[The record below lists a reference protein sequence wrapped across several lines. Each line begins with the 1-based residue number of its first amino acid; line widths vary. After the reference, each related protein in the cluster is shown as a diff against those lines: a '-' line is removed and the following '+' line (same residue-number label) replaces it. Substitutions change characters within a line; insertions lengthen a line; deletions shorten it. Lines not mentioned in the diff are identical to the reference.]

1 MDIDPEICLNNENPF
16 MEEHLESDNEEDVV
30 SIADEIERERIRFNN
45 RTRGISIVKT
55 TNFLEE
61 F

>member
-16 MEEHLESDNEEDVV
+16 MEENISSESEEGAV

-55 TNFLEE
+55 TNFL
-61 F
+61 